1 MASMK
6 IMVVQLNQIGSIMTN
21 LLAGIKQADAVEEVK
36 DNLGGSKFSPV
47 DSGIYEA
54 TIKYAYLKPSAGGAL
69 GLHMEL
75 DLDNGSTVR
84 ESIYLTK
91 RTGENYYVDKND
103 ASKKHLLPGYIT
115 ADAIALLGAQKPI
128 AELKTEDKIIKLYDS
143 AQQAEVPTTVPML
156 TALTGKTIKAGIV
169 KIVED
174 KQVKSD
180 SGAYV
185 KGEGVRTKNEIDKV
199 FHPTNNM
206 TVPELR
212 AGATE
217 AEFYDAWKAKWDG
230 KVDDK
235 STGGGTAASAKAKPA
250 VSSLFK

>member
-1 MASMK
+1 MASMR
-6 IMVVQLNQIGSIMTN
+6 IMVVQLNQLGNFMTN

-69 GLHMEL
+69 GMHLEL
-75 DLDNGSTVR
+75 ELDNGSTVR

-103 ASKKHLLPGYIT
+103 SSKKHLLPGYIT

-128 AELKTEDKIIKLYDS
+128 AELKTEEKIIKLYDAS
-143 AQQAEVPTTVPML
+143 QQAEVNTPVPML
-156 TALTGKTIKAGIV
+156 TELTDKTLKVGIV
-169 KIVED
+169 KIIED
-174 KQVKSD
+174 KQAKNAD
-180 SGAYV
+180 GKYV
-185 KGEGVRTKNEIDKV
+185 KVEGQRIKNEIDKV
-199 FHPTNNM
+199 FHPTNHM

-212 AGATE
+212 ASATE
-217 AEFYDAWKAKWDG
+217 AAFYTAWKDRWDG
-230 KVDDK
+230 KVNDK
-235 STGGGTAASAKAKPA
+235 STGTGAAASAKAKPA

>member
-1 MASMK
+1 MASMR
-6 IMVVQLNQIGSIMTN
+6 IMVVQLKQIGNFMTN
-21 LLAGIKQADAVEEVK
+21 LLAGIKQADAVEEVV
-36 DNLGGSKFSPV
+36 DNLGGSKFAPV
-47 DSGIYEA
+47 DSGIYTA
-54 TIKYAYLKPSAGGAL
+54 TIKYAYLKPSAAGSL
-69 GLHMEL
+69 GFHTEL
-75 DLDNGSTVR
+75 ELDNGSTIR

-156 TALTGKTIKAGIV
+156 TELLGKTIKVGIV
-169 KIVED
+169 KIIED

-199 FHPTNNM
+199 FHATNNM

-212 AGATE
+212 ASATE
-217 AEFYDAWKAKWDG
+217 AAFYESWKDRWDG
-230 KVDDK
+230 KVNDK
-235 STGGGTAASAKAKPA
+235 STGTGTASGAKAKPA